1 MRAKS
6 GRTLIF
12 SVYANDIPEGA
23 RATDVMDA
31 ALVMI
36 AEAN

>member
-1 MRAKS
+1 
-6 GRTLIF
+6 LLF

-23 RATDVMDA
+23 AATAAMDS
-31 ALVMI
+31 ALVLI